1 MEDADPDDA
10 ELAAELCGDV
20 AVDGLLLAA
29 PEEPET
35 PDVPDF
41 APLALG
47 AADEAPAFGV
57 LAELAAL
64 EDEAAG
70 VLAASGLPVSPA
82 GLPAIGLASRSI
94 VTGRLDFGGIALL
107 FALLAVCP
115 SDVVDPCFAPDCAN
129 EGLSPEDGV
138 LLEGSLSVGIC

>member
-47 AADEAPAFGV
+47 AA
-57 LAELAAL
+57 
-64 EDEAAG
+64 DEAAG

-115 SDVVDPCFAPDCAN
+115 SDVVDPCFAPDCAD